1 MEELQKQQQG
11 VEPQASET
19 SEPQGK
25 TYDEDYV
32 KSLRA
37 EAAKYRTKAKELET
51 SSKQAQ
57 QELMNKVFAALGLEP
72 DPNKEFDKLLT
83 EAQTKAQQAE
93 ARANERILQAEAKAQ
108 AAALGVKAERL
119 PYLLKLA
126 DLSGVEFGE
135 NGEPN
140 GEQIKAALNAVI
152 SDFPELVSQPT
163 PARGGVPF
171 NQPPQP
177 NDLQSQLEKAIRDG
191 DTTTAISLKR
201 MMTFLK

>member
-11 VEPQASET
+11 AEPQASET
-19 SEPQGK
+19 SAQQGK

-37 EAAKYRTKAKELET
+37 EAAKYRTKAKELEA

-57 QELMNKVFAALGLEP
+57 QELMGKVFAALGIEP

-83 EAQTKAQQAE
+83 EAQTKAQEAE
-93 ARANERILQAEAKAQ
+93 ARANARILQAEAKAQ

-126 DLSGVEFGE
+126 DLSNVEFGE
-135 NGEPN
+135 DGEPN
-140 GEQIKAALNAVI
+140 GEQIKAALSAVI

-163 PARGGVPF
+163 PPRAGVPF
-171 NQPPQP
+171 NHPPQP
-177 NDLQSQLEKAIRDG
+177 NDLQSKLEKAIRDG
-191 DTTTAISLKR
+191 DTTTAIRLKR